1 MFDHIMHLRIT
12 DTNRSV
18 MRLIAKN
25 KHIHTQTY
33 DFKFFLRVRKNLGV
47 PTWF

>member
-1 MFDHIMHLRIT
+1 MFNHIMHLRTT
-12 DTNRSV
+12 DTIRSV

-33 DFKFFLRVRKNLGV
+33 DFNLFFLRVRKNLGV
-47 PTWF
+47 PT